1 LFSAISRETG
11 KLGQN
16 TANAITN
23 EKNDKNNNN
32 NNIDTNNLLLDIEEL
47 KLENE

>member
-32 NNIDTNNLLLDIEEL
+32 NIDTNNLLLDIEEL